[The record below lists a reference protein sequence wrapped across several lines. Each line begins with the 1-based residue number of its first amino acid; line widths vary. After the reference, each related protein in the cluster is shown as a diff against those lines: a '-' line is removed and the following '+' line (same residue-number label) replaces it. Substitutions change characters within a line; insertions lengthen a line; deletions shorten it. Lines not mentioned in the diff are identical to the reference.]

1 MAGNAALQREALAWL
16 AALALA
22 AALAWLLRRV
32 ARLEAALLEGH
43 ALLLP
48 ARRPSADS
56 KIDNEATAAGGGRS
70 VGGAGAIGRGPA
82 VGDGTDAARRTVPHR
97 ALQRALN
104 GCRDVSNKSW
114 MVVPSAR

>member
-1 MAGNAALQREALAWL
+1 MTVPLVYAG
-16 AALALA
+16 
-22 AALAWLLRRV
+22 
-32 ARLEAALLEGH
+32 
-43 ALLLP
+43 P
-48 ARRPSADS
+48 AHPGAHP
-56 KIDNEATAAGGGRS
+56 TAAGGGRS